1 MKQLKAIK
9 SDAKSIDAKELSKL
23 AILRPATPSNLFH
36 FVHVCVQSF
45 LSVFSSMGVYLSIK
59 ET

>member
-9 SDAKSIDAKELSKL
+9 SDAKSIDTKELSKSVVL
-23 AILRPATPSNLFH
+23 WSATQSKVFQFL
-36 FVHVCVQSF
+36 HVCAQSF
-45 LSVFSSMGVYLSIK
+45 LSVYFGSIIK